1 MGRGEGEKGEGEKV
15 QIKGLKGFK
24 IALAAL
30 LIIAVLAVFS
40 QCLGFNY
47 LRFDDPDYT
56 FACAFVK
63 DGLSWPNI
71 CEAFRNV
78 RHSAV
83 WMPITWISYMADIS
97 LFGRGAVGHH
107 LVNVVLH
114 LANSLILL
122 HLVFSMM
129 LQSRDSSGSRYSRDS
144 SGSRYSRNSSGSMA
158 PSDSRTSRTS
168 SFSSK
173 QNPLKTT
180 LLLVTIAVTFW
191 AIHPQRVEAVAWIA
205 SRKEL
210 LWAFFTL
217 LGLVAWRGGR
227 SFAALACC
235 ALACMSKPT
244 AMVFPLLAMLVGRFE
259 RFEKFER
266 FEGGENCDCQMSNA
280 ECPKIWKTIGL
291 SRWLTL
297 SAMFAMAIATGILAI
312 YSQTHPEGMAAKD
325 LFYAPLGERLA
336 GAATAIGLY
345 LAQMV
350 VPVGIHLDYRAI
362 PGGWPLHCGLGLT
375 VFAFAVFGV
384 GLWLLWRGSRNPR
397 DSRTS
402 RTSSTSSESIKSK
415 ESCDSS
421 TIAIKAILFFIVA
434 LLPTLGLFGSFGEHA
449 RADRFLYVPAMAL
462 PLMVAAWGT
471 RISRLSEAI
480 VKPRNTLNTQNC
492 NFLKSRFLQCIQW
505 LKKYFG
511 GLALLPILLIFSLQS
526 FRITATYHDDASA
539 FARTLSCDPGHGRA
553 LAHVGEA
560 RCAAGSL
567 DEGIDMLR
575 RSREVRPRDATD
587 GKLAYALMRRG
598 RSADWDEIRTV
609 CAPFAADPMRDV
621 KGQALEALGTAEL
634 KAREWAKAAEHLSR
648 SILAP
653 ARFYSP
659 NDAKLKLAYAWHN
672 GGRRTEARKLFE
684 AISRSTRTDLSA
696 KADEV
701 LSVLDRSPNAML
713 FW

>member
-1 MGRGEGEKGEGEKV
+1 MKA
-15 QIKGLKGFK
+15 FNYDK
-24 IALAAL
+24 IWKIL
-30 LIIAVLAVFS
+30 LVIAVLAVFS
-40 QCLGFNY
+40 QCVGFGF

-56 FACAFVK
+56 FNCSFVK
-63 DGLSWPNI
+63 DGLSWSNI
-71 CEAFRNV
+71 CEAFRNL
-78 RHSAV
+78 RHGAV
-83 WMPITWISYMADIS
+83 WMPVTWISYMADIS
-97 LFGRGAVGHH
+97 LFGRGAAGHH
-107 LVNVVLH
+107 LVNVAIH
-114 LANSLILL
+114 IANSLILL
-122 HLVFSMM
+122 HLVSSMVM
-129 LQSRDSSGSRYSRDS
+129 QSRFSSDS
-144 SGSRYSRNSSGSMA
+144 
-158 PSDSRTSRTS
+158 SDSRISNTSIMSNEHFLLKS
-168 SFSSK
+168 SLF
-173 QNPLKTT
+173 
-180 LLLVTIAVTFW
+180 LVLFW
-191 AIHPQRVEAVAWIA
+191 ALHPQRIEAVAWIA

-227 SFAALACC
+227 AIAALACC

-259 RFEKFER
+259 GFEKFER
-266 FEGGENCDCQMSNA
+266 FKGEK
-280 ECPKIWKTIGL
+280 P
-291 SRWLTL
+291 LTPL
-297 SAMFAMAIATGILAI
+297 VVWVIMLAISLATGAIAI
-312 YSQTHPEGMAAKD
+312 YSQTHPEGMSTKD
-325 LFYAPLGERLA
+325 LFYAPLGERLI

-350 VPVGIHLDYRAI
+350 VPVGIHLDYRAV

-375 VFAFAVFGV
+375 VFALAAFGV
-384 GLWLLWRGSRNPR
+384 AIMVWRLVLKSPR
-397 DSRTS
+397 RIDDNVLYET
-402 RTSSTSSESIKSK
+402 
-415 ESCDSS
+415 
-421 TIAIKAILFFIVA
+421 APWQIKAILFFIIA

-462 PLMVAAWGT
+462 PLFVAGFCL
-471 RISRLSEAI
+471 RFSSPYRVPGIVFCGKLAI
-480 VKPRNTLNTQNC
+480 
-492 NFLKSRFLQCIQW
+492 
-505 LKKYFG
+505 
-511 GLALLPILLIFSLQS
+511 LPILLIFAVLS
-526 FRITATYHDDASA
+526 FRLTATYRDDVSA
-539 FARTLSCDPGHGRA
+539 FTRTLACDPNHGRA

-575 RSREVRPRDATD
+575 RSREVRPNDATD

-598 RSADWDEIRTV
+598 QSSDWNEIRTV
-609 CAPFAADPMRDV
+609 CAPYATNPLRDV

-634 KAREWAKAAEHLSR
+634 KAREWNKAAEHLSR

-684 AISRSTRTDLSA
+684 AISRSTRADLSA

-701 LSVLDRSPNAML
+701 ISVLDRSPNAML

>member
-1 MGRGEGEKGEGEKV
+1 MRGREGEKVRRGEGEKV
-15 QIKGLKGFK
+15 QIKGLKGFR

-30 LIIAVLAVFS
+30 LIIAVLAIFS
-40 QCLGFNY
+40 QCLGFSY

-78 RHSAV
+78 RHGAV

-114 LANSLILL
+114 LANSLFLL
-122 HLVFSMM
+122 HLAFSMM
-129 LQSRDSSGSRYSRDS
+129 LQ
-144 SGSRYSRNSSGSMA
+144 SRNSSGSMA
-158 PSDSRTSRTS
+158 PGDSRTSRTS

-180 LLLVTIAVTFW
+180 LLLATIAVTFW

-217 LGLVAWRGGR
+217 LGLVAWRGCR
-227 SFAALACC
+227 SFAAIGCC

-244 AMVFPLLAMLVGRFE
+244 AMVFPLLAMLVGRWE
-259 RFEKFER
+259 GEKVGR
-266 FEGGENCDCQMSNA
+266 GEGEKPLMA
-280 ECPKIWKTIGL
+280 
-291 SRWLTL
+291 LTPL
-297 SAMFAMAIATGILAI
+297 MPLMLMFAMAIATGILAI

-402 RTSSTSSESIKSK
+402 STSSESIKSK

-421 TIAIKAILFFIVA
+421 TIAIKAILFFIIA

-492 NFLKSRFLQCIQW
+492 NFLKSRFLQCIQCIPW

-511 GLALLPILLIFSLQS
+511 GLALLSILLIFSLQS
-526 FRITATYHDDASA
+526 FRLTSTYRDDVSA
-539 FARTLSCDPGHGRA
+539 FARTLSCDPDHGRA

-575 RSREVRPRDATD
+575 RSRDVRPRDATD

-634 KAREWAKAAEHLSR
+634 KAREWTNAAEHLSR

-659 NDAKLKLAYAWHN
+659 NDAKLKLAYA
-672 GGRRTEARKLFE
+672 
-684 AISRSTRTDLSA
+684 
-696 KADEV
+696 
-701 LSVLDRSPNAML
+701 
-713 FW
+713 

>member
-1 MGRGEGEKGEGEKV
+1 MENSP
-15 QIKGLKGFK
+15 IKGTDGLNGRK
-24 IALAAL
+24 IACAAL
-30 LIIAVLAVFS
+30 LAIAVLAVFS
-40 QCLGFNY
+40 QCVGFGF

-71 CEAFRNV
+71 CGAFRNL
-78 RHSAV
+78 RHGAV
-83 WMPITWISYMADIS
+83 WMPVTWISYMADIS
-97 LFGRGAVGHH
+97 LFGRGAAGHH
-107 LVNVVLH
+107 IVNVAIH
-114 LANSLILL
+114 IANSLILL
-122 HLVFSMM
+122 HLVFSMAG
-129 LQSRDSSGSRYSRDS
+129 QARDSSGSSDS
-144 SGSRYSRNSSGSMA
+144 SDSRNS
-158 PSDSRTSRTS
+158 RIS

-173 QNPLKTT
+173 QGPLKTT
-180 LLLVTIAVTFW
+180 LLLVALAVAFW

-210 LWAFFTL
+210 LWAFFAL

-244 AMVFPLLAMLVGRFE
+244 AMVFPFLALIFRPLMPLRPLIPLNPSKPLRFLVVWVIML
-259 RFEKFER
+259 
-266 FEGGENCDCQMSNA
+266 
-280 ECPKIWKTIGL
+280 
-291 SRWLTL
+291 
-297 SAMFAMAIATGILAI
+297 AISLATGALAI
-312 YSQTHPEGMAAKD
+312 YSQTHPEGMSTKD
-325 LFYAPLGERLA
+325 LFYAPLGERLV

-362 PGGWPLHCGLGLT
+362 PGGWPLHCGLGIAI
-375 VFAFAVFGV
+375 FAVAVFGV
-384 GLWLLWRGSRNPR
+384 GLWLWGRGSRN
-397 DSRTS
+397 SRTS
-402 RTSSTSSESIKSK
+402 RASSNSSASGESSKLK
-415 ESCDSS
+415 ESGDSR
-421 TIAIKAILFFIVA
+421 TIAIKAILFFIIA

-462 PLMVAAWGT
+462 PLFAAGLGF
-471 RISRLSEAI
+471 RSSPSGMPGIVFCGKLAI
-480 VKPRNTLNTQNC
+480 
-492 NFLKSRFLQCIQW
+492 
-505 LKKYFG
+505 
-511 GLALLPILLIFSLQS
+511 LPILLIFAVLS
-526 FRITATYHDDASA
+526 FRLTATYRDDVSA
-539 FARTLSCDPGHGRA
+539 FTHTLACDPDHGRA

-567 DEGIDMLR
+567 DEGIEMLR

-598 RSADWDEIRTV
+598 QSSDWNEIRTV
-609 CAPFAADPMRDV
+609 CAPYAANPMRDV

-634 KAREWAKAAEHLSR
+634 KAREWTKAAEHLSR

-684 AISRSTRTDLSA
+684 AISRSTRADLSA

-701 LSVLDRSPNAML
+701 LSVLDRSPNIML